1 MKQICVFCGSSMGN
15 NLVYRH
21 AAEILGAYLVK
32 NNIGLVYG
40 GAKVGIM
47 KVLADTVL
55 RLNGHVVGVMPK
67 LLINKEVAHNGLTH
81 FVVVESMAERK
92 AQMIDLSDG
101 FIALPGGFGTLDEL
115 SEILTYNQL
124 HITDKPMGL
133 LNVNGYFDRL
143 LAFID
148 LGVEEG
154 FIRQEHRS
162 NLIVSDDMTTL
173 FKKMEAYQP
182 VEMAKWIQDIH
193 QESTENKQVNS

>member
-15 NLVYRH
+15 NLVYRQ
-21 AAEILGAYLVK
+21 AAESLGAFLVK

-55 RLNGHVVGVMPK
+55 NLNGHVVGVMPR
-67 LLINKEVAHNGLTH
+67 LLINKEVAHDGLTH

-133 LNVNGYFDRL
+133 LNINGYFDRL

-148 LGVEEG
+148 MGVEEG
-154 FIRQEHRS
+154 FIREEHRN
-162 NLIVSDDMTTL
+162 NLIVSHDITSL
-173 FKKMEAYQP
+173 FNKMETYQP

-193 QESTENKQVNS
+193 QESNNNKST